1 MRIRDWHTV
10 VVLALAVMSA
20 VGDVAAQAFP
30 SKVVRIVVP
39 FPAGGSNDVVARAMS
54 QPLSRALGQSVVVEN
69 RPGANSIIGT
79 EHVARAP
86 ADGHTVL
93 LAGFTMLGNAAL
105 RSKLPFH
112 PLKDFVAVT
121 GVGSQPM
128 VLSVHPSLPVT
139 SVKELVAFARA
150 RPGQLVFAIPAYG
163 GPQHISGELLK
174 LKARIDMKYVAFQ
187 GGGPSTV
194 AVLGGHASILISTV
208 PPMLQHVAIGKLRP
222 LAVTSRVR
230 STLLKDTPT
239 MIESGIP
246 DFDITG
252 AMGFFAPA
260 GTPKETVERL
270 SAEIVRVVQLS
281 EVKDGM
287 LRDGFIV
294 NPLGPVE
301 YEAFLRTKFQQIQ
314 KIVRDANIKVD

>member
-1 MRIRDWHTV
+1 MRTKDWHTV
-10 VVLALAVMSA
+10 VVLALAAMVT
-20 VGDVAAQAFP
+20 VGDAAAQTFP

-39 FPAGGSNDVVARAMS
+39 FPPGGSNDVVARAMS

-121 GVGSQPM
+121 GVGAQPM
-128 VLSVHPSLPVT
+128 VLSVHPSLPVN
-139 SVKELVAFARA
+139 SMKELVALARTK
-150 RPGQLVFAIPAYG
+150 PGQLVFAIPAYG

-174 LKARIDMKYVAFQ
+174 LRARIDMKYVAFQ
-187 GGGPSTV
+187 GGGPATI

-208 PPMLQHVAIGKLRP
+208 PPMLQHAVAGKLRP
-222 LAVTSRVR
+222 LAVTSGVR
-230 STLLKDTPT
+230 STLLKDVPT
-239 MIESGIP
+239 MIECGFP

-252 AMGFFAPA
+252 AMGVFAPA

-270 SAEIVRVVQLS
+270 SAEIVRVVQLP

-294 NPLGPVE
+294 NPLGPAE
-301 YEAFLRTKFQQIQ
+301 FEAFLRAKLQQIQ
-314 KIVRDANIKVD
+314 RIVQDANIKVD